1 MSETDTAKAI
11 FVPFAAG
18 EIPVPGAGARVLL
31 LNGCVAEDMAMLADC
46 AVTAQQDFRPFARG
60 LENRGMVVE
69 AVLDGDGGYDAVM
82 VRARKQKDENR
93 ALLAASLRRLAPGG
107 TIVVAG
113 ANDSGGKRLS
123 QEMAALGVATLNE
136 ISKHHCRIL
145 FGPVDGFDRAAVD
158 AALAAA
164 APRMMDIAGV
174 DTWTQPGLFGWDRLD
189 PGTYFLL
196 QHLPRD
202 FRGDG
207 ADLGCGAG
215 IIARFMLETNPGIK
229 NILCV
234 DADARAVD
242 MTRRNIADP
251 RMAAVWRAVGHE
263 EIPAKG
269 LDWVVMNPP
278 FHEGAL
284 TASSIGVAFIRVA
297 ADLLRARGTLWMV
310 ANAHLPY
317 EAHLSAAFGQITKI
331 AEGDGYKVYKAVK

>member
-31 LNGCVAEDMAMLADC
+31 LNACVAEDMGMLADC

-60 LENRGMVVE
+60 LENRGAVVE
-69 AVLDGDGGYDAVM
+69 TALDGDGGYDVVM

-93 ALLAASLRRLAPGG
+93 ALLAAALKRLAKGG
-107 TIVVAG
+107 TMVVAG
-113 ANDSGGKRLS
+113 ANDAGGKRLS
-123 QEMAALGVATLNE
+123 QEMAALGVKLNE

-145 FGPVDGFDRAAVD
+145 FGSVNGFDGAAVD
-158 AALAAA
+158 TALVAA
-164 APRMMDIAGV
+164 APRVIDIAAV

-196 QHLPRD
+196 LHLPRD
-202 FRGDG
+202 FRGNG
-207 ADLGCGAG
+207 ADLGCGTG
-215 IIARFMLETNPGIK
+215 IISRFMLETNPGIK

-234 DADARAVD
+234 DADARAID
-242 MTRRNIADP
+242 MTRRNITDA
-251 RMAAVWRAVGHE
+251 RMAAVWRAVGQE
-263 EIPAKG
+263 EIPAKA

-284 TASSIGVAFIRVA
+284 TASSVGVAFIRVA

-317 EAHLSAAFGQITKI
+317 EEHLAAAFTNITKI